1 MYQVDIV
8 EAQEKLLELI
18 EAAMRG
24 EEVAIAKDN
33 EPVVKLVV
41 IPKKAKPNR
50 QAGSAKGMVWMSD
63 DFDEVAM
70 RDEEVAITQD
80 NQPVVKSVGIPP
92 VNKKLWPSKAGSAKG
107 MVWMSDDF
115 DEPLEEFKEY
125 ME

>member
-8 EAQEKLLELI
+8 EAKEKLLELI

-24 EEVAIAKDN
+24 EEVAI
-33 EPVVKLVV
+33 
-41 IPKKAKPNR
+41 
-50 QAGSAKGMVWMSD
+50 
-63 DFDEVAM
+63 
-70 RDEEVAITQD
+70 TQD
-80 NQPVVKSVGIPP
+80 NQPVVKLVGIPP
-92 VNKKLWPSKAGSAKG
+92 ANKKRCNRQAGSAKG